1 MEISDLI
8 PIARLGKTDET
19 GYLVIKPYKI
29 FKPEL
34 LELNHH
40 FLFFS
45 DNSVQLVK
53 IIDNRRKGNT
63 YRISIENPEVIKD
76 ISPFE
81 KVQLMVTQSDFDDTV
96 IDEEAKLILNSE
108 IIFND
113 NLIGY
118 VTDIIDNG
126 AHKILVVDSSGK
138 EVMIPLVEFFVSE
151 IKETEKK
158 IFVRNVDDLLSL

>member
-8 PIARLGKTDET
+8 PIARLGRTDES

-53 IIDNRRKGNT
+53 ILDNRRKGNT
-63 YRISIENPEVIKD
+63 YRISIENPEVLKE
-76 ISPFE
+76 ISPFD
-81 KVQLMVTQSDFDDTV
+81 KVQLMVTESDYDDIF
-96 IDEEAKLILNSE
+96 IDEEAKLVLNSE

-113 NLIGY
+113 IMIGV

-126 AHKILVVDSSGK
+126 AHKILVVSSSGK
-138 EVMIPLVEFFVSE
+138 EVMIPFVDFFVSE
-151 IKETEKK
+151 VKETEKK
-158 IFVRNVDDLLSL
+158 VFVRNIDDLLSL